1 MKAAIWIVGGICLG
15 TAMLFLIGA
24 FGDTGFGL
32 LVENAGIQPAS
43 TAYSHF
49 GYDAS
54 LDVQLT
60 SNGVTGLTL
69 LLIGLSC
76 LVSVN
81 ATAWKETN
89 NEY

>member
-1 MKAAIWIVGGICLG
+1 
-15 TAMLFLIGA
+15 MLFLIGA

-43 TAYSHF
+43 VAYSHF

-60 SNGVTGLTL
+60 SNGVTGSNP
-69 LLIGLSC
+69 IAYW
-76 LVSVN
+76 SVMFG
-81 ATAWKETN
+81 
-89 NEY
+89 

>member
-1 MKAAIWIVGGICLG
+1 MKAGVWIVGGICLG

-32 LVENAGIQPAS
+32 LVGDSVKPAS
-43 TAYSHF
+43 IAYSHF

-69 LLIGLSC
+69 LFIGLAC

-81 ATAWKETN
+81 SGAWKETN

>member
-1 MKAAIWIVGGICLG
+1 MKAGIWIVGGICLG

-32 LVENAGIQPAS
+32 LVGDTVQPAS
-43 TAYSHF
+43 VAYSHF

-69 LLIGLSC
+69 LFIGLSC
-76 LVSVN
+76 LISVN
-81 ATAWKETN
+81 SGAWKETN